1 MESEIQR
8 TERNTHEMRFKFWW
22 EYKKDLE
29 EIKQSSDS
37 LRRIAVEQHRK
48 IEALENENRQ
58 LKILLDQSSKRK
70 VY

>member
-1 MESEIQR
+1 ML
-8 TERNTHEMRFKFWW
+8 NRFVKMFR
-22 EYKKDLE
+22 YKKELE

>member
-1 MESEIQR
+1 MTYIL
-8 TERNTHEMRFKFWW
+8 EMLNRFVKMFR
-22 EYKKDLE
+22 YKKELE

>member
-1 MESEIQR
+1 MTYIL
-8 TERNTHEMRFKFWW
+8 EMLNRFVKMFR
-22 EYKKDLE
+22 YKKELE

-58 LKILLDQSSKRK
+58 LKVLLDQSSKRK

>member
-1 MESEIQR
+1 MTYIL
-8 TERNTHEMRFKFWW
+8 EMLNRFVKMFR
-22 EYKKDLE
+22 YKKELE

-58 LKILLDQSSKRK
+58 LKILLDKSSKRK

>member
-1 MESEIQR
+1 MTYIL
-8 TERNTHEMRFKFWW
+8 EMLNRFVKMFR
-22 EYKKDLE
+22 YKKELE

-48 IEALENENRQ
+48 IESLENENRQ
-58 LKILLDQSSKRK
+58 LKVLLDQSSKRK

>member
-1 MESEIQR
+1 MTYIL
-8 TERNTHEMRFKFWW
+8 EMLNRFVKMFR
-22 EYKKDLE
+22 YKKELE

-37 LRRIAVEQHRK
+37 LRRIAVEQHRT